1 MCLGG
6 GGGGGYQYK
15 EPVKYMPPPGP
26 DMGPDRVN
34 DKIISDTGNYNRDDL
49 KAPGAGS
56 STPKKISPV
65 NFRNPGLY

>member
-15 EPVKYMPPPGP
+15 EPEKYMPPPGP

-34 DKIISDTGNYNRDDL
+34 DKIISDTGNYNRDNL
-49 KAPGAGS
+49 KLGS
-56 STPKKISPV
+56 TEAKPQSQSSK
-65 NFRNPGLY
+65 NRGLY